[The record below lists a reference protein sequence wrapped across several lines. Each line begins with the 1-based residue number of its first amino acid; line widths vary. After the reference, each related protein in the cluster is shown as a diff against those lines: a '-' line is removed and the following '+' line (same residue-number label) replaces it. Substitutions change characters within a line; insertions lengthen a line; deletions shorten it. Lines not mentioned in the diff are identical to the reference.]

1 MVHEE
6 LINNILKEEDEFI
19 SVHKKHID
27 EMVESIKDEMNY
39 IHEVD
44 KPGSDI
50 EEYTSNL
57 DKLLLKEI
65 QTISQLRTR
74 LNKFRIML
82 KDENALANLFDDEEI
97 ILGTDEGF
105 DKNSQK
111 SIESFDLN
119 KETNEKSNTKQK
131 FQFKKNNM

>member
-1 MVHEE
+1 
-6 LINNILKEEDEFI
+6 
-19 SVHKKHID
+19 
-27 EMVESIKDEMNY
+27 MVESIKDEMNY

-50 EEYTSNL
+50 EEYTTNL

-97 ILGTDEGF
+97 ILGADEGF

-111 SIESFDLN
+111 SIESIDFN
-119 KETNEKSNTKQK
+119 KDTQEKSGNNKQK
-131 FQFKKNNM
+131 IQFKKK